1 MKSFGGFSVPI
12 PLPITMPLGKVMSR
26 KLGNGLFVEMS
37 TRNGRKRR
45 SHFFGSMALLAVEK
59 PFCRRFS
66 VSATVQM
73 YDIDVT

>member
-1 MKSFGGFSVPI
+1 MKSFGGFPVPI
-12 PLPITMPLGKVMSR
+12 PLSTKMPLGKVMSR

-45 SHFFGSMALLAVEK
+45 SHFFGSMALLAVVK

-66 VSATVQM
+66 VPATVRM
-73 YDIDVT
+73 YNIDVT